1 MTLEK
6 LELPYHRR
14 CTRTKISTLSNPTT
28 FYVLYTCVCAKQ
40 RTHHIWHSERD
51 KCSSAFSKKNLNQHI
66 AFQQSRCDIQKNEKN
81 TRKALAFFLAE
92 NISCLIGHESCL
104 CISKGGGPKRY
115 LPTRK
120 RIIQEIMTTAQIFYE
135 AIKMLFEPMRCVRR

>member
-14 CTRTKISTLSNPTT
+14 CTRNKISTLSNPTT
-28 FYVLYTCVCAKQ
+28 FYVLYTCVCKTKNPPHLTF
-40 RTHHIWHSERD
+40 RERQMQFR
-51 KCSSAFSKKNLNQHI
+51 FSPKTWISVLHFNLDTY
-66 AFQQSRCDIQKNEKN
+66 SKNEKI
-81 TRKALAFFLAE
+81 TRKALAFFLAG

>member
-1 MTLEK
+1 MCCTLVCVQNKE
-6 LELPYHRR
+6 
-14 CTRTKISTLSNPTT
+14 PTT
-28 FYVLYTCVCAKQ
+28 FDFQ
-40 RTHHIWHSERD
+40 RETN
-51 KCSSAFSKKNLNQHI
+51 AVQLFPKNLNQRI
-66 AFQQSRCDIQKNEKN
+66 AFQPRYLKNEKKI
-81 TRKALAFFLAE
+81 TRKALAFFLAG